1 MKRIVNFTEEISK
14 EKNKLMWVKYFF
26 KCLSHHWNSLDNYS
40 INEYLSLLRAE
51 LVVLFNHFKLL
62 WEVKPKYV
70 NKYMNAIYEMS
81 LKESDVPLGVGM
93 HMADIY
99 LDELLINFEKSE
111 LTHERIVQLLSP
123 FLKALGNAQQLA
135 LFQRIKEKIFLKLF
149 NILENSSDD
158 FAEFKLKDYAEKEL
172 FKIASEE
179 DTMESRRS
187 EIYELYEKATGK
199 EKPVEEEV
207 PYAERIRKAKI
218 SSLAK
223 PITKHQKNKI
233 REKVKKANKL
243 KKRIM
248 KMIRNEQLKMLNDE
262 GETDEVEENKIEVLN
277 NDVHDIDDE
286 VDNLDHEVT
295 PPSAESI
302 NILELLNMR
311 VKDKNG
317 NSEVTQN
324 ENGDKIVEINTS
336 KKKKK
341 KSRKR
346 KALLPSTRSD
356 GKKVVFKLEKNEVF
370 KFYKS

>member
-1 MKRIVNFTEEISK
+1 
-14 EKNKLMWVKYFF
+14 
-26 KCLSHHWNSLDNYS
+26 
-40 INEYLSLLRAE
+40 
-51 LVVLFNHFKLL
+51 
-62 WEVKPKYV
+62 
-70 NKYMNAIYEMS
+70 MNAIYEMS

-218 SSLAK
+218 NSLAK

-262 GETDEVEENKIEVLN
+262 GETDEVEENKIEVSK
-277 NDVHDIDDE
+277 NDVNDIDDE
-286 VDNLDHEVT
+286 VENLDHEVT